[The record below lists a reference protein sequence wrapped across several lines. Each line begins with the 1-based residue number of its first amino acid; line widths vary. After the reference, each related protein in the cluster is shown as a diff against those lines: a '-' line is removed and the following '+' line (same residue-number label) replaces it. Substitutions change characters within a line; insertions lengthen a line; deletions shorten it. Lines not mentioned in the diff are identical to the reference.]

1 MPSEPLIFCMASR
14 TPRPRLPEMA
24 TVSDTLIVDGHKT
37 TTSSAGDDCT
47 TYPERVNR
55 TNSMQGNQNY
65 LKHLVPDWV

>member
-1 MPSEPLIFCMASR
+1 
-14 TPRPRLPEMA
+14 MA